1 MPTTTPSPPK
11 TTKKAINLLAGL
23 SLVSAYYFS
32 SKSHYRVVQFVG
44 ACQCPRNGPHGCM
57 YLCIQPCFS
66 SAHRLFPILIHART

>member
-57 YLCIQPCFS
+57 YLCIQP
-66 SAHRLFPILIHART
+66 